1 MVVLHINNLRSC
13 RHHGTKTK
21 FTKQDIVLAAFDIAK
36 TDGIESITIRKVA
49 ERLGSSIAPIYV
61 NFNDVQDLLQQV
73 VERALQVARGMIMEQ
88 QSGQPFRDIGMAS
101 LRFAKEY
108 PVLYRDLMMKDNPH
122 MKNTPEQLAEV
133 IGLMRHDPELAEFS
147 DQELQSILLNMQVF
161 QTGLCVMVAND
172 LFTKNV
178 DDEQMMNMMDEA
190 AEAFM
195 RAAHARKLERD

>member
-1 MVVLHINNLRSC
+1 MAP
-13 RHHGTKTK
+13 KTK

-61 NFNDVQDLLQQV
+61 NFNDVQELLQQV
-73 VERALQVARGMIMEQ
+73 VERAFHVARGMIMEQ

-122 MKNTPEQLAEV
+122 MKNTPEQLGEV
-133 IGLMRHDPELAEFS
+133 IGLMRQDQELGGFS

-190 AEAFM
+190 AEAFI
-195 RAAHARKLERD
+195 RAAHARKHEGNGI

>member
-1 MVVLHINNLRSC
+1 MAP
-13 RHHGTKTK
+13 KTK

-61 NFNDVQDLLQQV
+61 NFNDVQELLQQV
-73 VERALQVARGMIMEQ
+73 VERAFHVARGMIMEQ

-101 LRFAKEY
+101 LRFAEEY

-122 MKNTPEQLAEV
+122 MKNTPEQLGEV
-133 IGLMRHDPELAEFS
+133 IGLMRQDPELGGFS

-190 AEAFM
+190 AEAFI
-195 RAAHARKLERD
+195 RAARARKHEGNGI

>member
-1 MVVLHINNLRSC
+1 MAP
-13 RHHGTKTK
+13 KTK

-36 TDGIESITIRKVA
+36 SDGIESITIRKVA

-61 NFNDVQDLLQQV
+61 NFNDVQELLQQV
-73 VERALQVARGMIMEQ
+73 VERAFHVARGMIIEQ

-122 MKNTPEQLAEV
+122 MKNTPEQLGEV
-133 IGLMRHDPELAEFS
+133 IGLMRQDPELAGFS

-190 AEAFM
+190 AEAFI
-195 RAAHARKLERD
+195 RAAHARKREENGI

>member
-1 MVVLHINNLRSC
+1 MAP
-13 RHHGTKTK
+13 KTK

-178 DDEQMMNMMDEA
+178 DDEQMINMMDEA
-190 AEAFM
+190 AEAFI

>member
-1 MVVLHINNLRSC
+1 MAP
-13 RHHGTKTK
+13 KTK

-61 NFNDVQDLLQQV
+61 NFNDVQELLQQV
-73 VERALQVARGMIMEQ
+73 VERAFHVARGMIMEQ

-122 MKNTPEQLAEV
+122 MKNTPEQLDEV
-133 IGLMRHDPELAEFS
+133 IGLMRQDPELAGFS

-190 AEAFM
+190 AEAFI
-195 RAAHARKLERD
+195 RAAHARKHEGNGI

>member
-1 MVVLHINNLRSC
+1 MAP
-13 RHHGTKTK
+13 KTK

-61 NFNDVQDLLQQV
+61 NFNDVQELLQQV
-73 VERALQVARGMIMEQ
+73 VERAFHVARGMIMEQ

-108 PVLYRDLMMKDNPH
+108 PVLYRDLMMKDNPY
-122 MKNTPEQLAEV
+122 MKNTPEQLGEV
-133 IGLMRHDPELAEFS
+133 IGLMRQDPELAGFS

-190 AEAFM
+190 AEAFI
-195 RAAHARKLERD
+195 RAARARKHEGNGI

>member
-1 MVVLHINNLRSC
+1 MAP
-13 RHHGTKTK
+13 KTK

-61 NFNDVQDLLQQV
+61 NFNDVQELLQQV
-73 VERALQVARGMIMEQ
+73 VERAFHVARGMIMEQ

-108 PVLYRDLMMKDNPH
+108 PVLYPDLMMKDNPH
-122 MKNTPEQLAEV
+122 MKNTPEQLGEV
-133 IGLMRHDPELAEFS
+133 IGLMRQDPELGGFS

-190 AEAFM
+190 AEAFI
-195 RAAHARKLERD
+195 RAARARKREENGI

>member
-1 MVVLHINNLRSC
+1 MAP
-13 RHHGTKTK
+13 KTK

-61 NFNDVQDLLQQV
+61 NFNDVQELLQQV
-73 VERALQVARGMIMEQ
+73 VERAFHVARGMIMEQ

-122 MKNTPEQLAEV
+122 MKNTPEQLDEV
-133 IGLMRHDPELAEFS
+133 IGLMRQDPELAGFS

-190 AEAFM
+190 AEAFI
-195 RAAHARKLERD
+195 RAARARKHEGNGI

>member
-1 MVVLHINNLRSC
+1 MAP
-13 RHHGTKTK
+13 KTK

-61 NFNDVQDLLQQV
+61 NFNDVQELLQQV
-73 VERALQVARGMIMEQ
+73 VESAFHVARGMIMEQ

-122 MKNTPEQLAEV
+122 MKNTPEQLDEV
-133 IGLMRHDPELAEFS
+133 IGLMRQDPELGGFS
-147 DQELQSILLNMQVF
+147 DQELQSILLSMQVF

-190 AEAFM
+190 AEAFI
-195 RAAHARKLERD
+195 RAARARKHEGNGI

>member
-1 MVVLHINNLRSC
+1 MAP
-13 RHHGTKTK
+13 KTK

-61 NFNDVQDLLQQV
+61 NFNDVQELLQQV
-73 VERALQVARGMIMEQ
+73 VERAFHVARGMIMEQ

-122 MKNTPEQLAEV
+122 MKNTPEQLDEV
-133 IGLMRHDPELAEFS
+133 IGLMRQDPELGGFS

-190 AEAFM
+190 AEAFI
-195 RAAHARKLERD
+195 RAARARKHEGKGI

>member
-1 MVVLHINNLRSC
+1 MAP
-13 RHHGTKTK
+13 KTK

-61 NFNDVQDLLQQV
+61 NFNDVQELLQQV
-73 VERALQVARGMIMEQ
+73 AERAFHVARGMIMEQ

-122 MKNTPEQLAEV
+122 MKNTPEQLGEV
-133 IGLMRHDPELAEFS
+133 IALMRQDPELAEFS

-190 AEAFM
+190 AEAFI
-195 RAAHARKLERD
+195 RAARARKHEGNGI

>member
-1 MVVLHINNLRSC
+1 MAP
-13 RHHGTKTK
+13 KTK
-21 FTKQDIVLAAFDIAK
+21 FTKQDIVVAAFDIAK

-61 NFNDVQDLLQQV
+61 NFNDVQELLQQV
-73 VERALQVARGMIMEQ
+73 VERALQVARGMIMEE

-122 MKNTPEQLAEV
+122 MKNTPEQLGEV
-133 IGLMRHDPELAEFS
+133 IGLMRQDPELAEFS

-172 LFTKNV
+172 LFTKDV

-190 AEAFM
+190 AEAFI
-195 RAAHARKLERD
+195 RAAHARKLERN

>member
-1 MVVLHINNLRSC
+1 MAP
-13 RHHGTKTK
+13 KTK

-61 NFNDVQDLLQQV
+61 NFNDVQELLQQV

-122 MKNTPEQLAEV
+122 MKNTPEQLGEV
-133 IGLMRHDPELAEFS
+133 IGLMRQDPELAEFS

-190 AEAFM
+190 AEAFI
-195 RAAHARKLERD
+195 RAAHARKLERN

>member
-1 MVVLHINNLRSC
+1 MAP
-13 RHHGTKTK
+13 KTK

-49 ERLGSSIAPIYV
+49 EHLGSSIAPIYV
-61 NFNDVQDLLQQV
+61 NFNDVQELLQQV

-122 MKNTPEQLAEV
+122 MKNTPEQLGEV
-133 IGLMRHDPELAEFS
+133 IGLMRQDPELAEFS

-190 AEAFM
+190 AEAFI
-195 RAAHARKLERD
+195 RAAHARKLERN

>member
-1 MVVLHINNLRSC
+1 MAP
-13 RHHGTKTK
+13 KTK

-61 NFNDVQDLLQQV
+61 NFNDVQELLQQV

-122 MKNTPEQLAEV
+122 MKNTPEQLGEV
-133 IGLMRHDPELAEFS
+133 IGLMRQDPELAEFS

-190 AEAFM
+190 AEAFI
-195 RAAHARKLERD
+195 RAAHARNLRGTESN

>member
-1 MVVLHINNLRSC
+1 MAP
-13 RHHGTKTK
+13 KTK

-61 NFNDVQDLLQQV
+61 NFNDVQELLQQV
-73 VERALQVARGMIMEQ
+73 VERAFHVARGMIMEQ

-122 MKNTPEQLAEV
+122 MKNTPEQLDEV
-133 IGLMRHDPELAEFS
+133 IGLMRQDPELGGFS

-190 AEAFM
+190 AEAFI
-195 RAAHARKLERD
+195 RAAHARKLERN

>member
-1 MVVLHINNLRSC
+1 MAP
-13 RHHGTKTK
+13 KTK

-178 DDEQMMNMMDEA
+178 DDEQMINMMDEA
-190 AEAFM
+190 AEAFI
-195 RAAHARKLERD
+195 RAAHARKLERN

>member
-1 MVVLHINNLRSC
+1 MAP
-13 RHHGTKTK
+13 KTK

>member
-1 MVVLHINNLRSC
+1 MAP
-13 RHHGTKTK
+13 KTK

-61 NFNDVQDLLQQV
+61 NFNDVQELLQQV
-73 VERALQVARGMIMEQ
+73 VERAFHVARGMIMEQ

-122 MKNTPEQLAEV
+122 MKNTPEQLDEV
-133 IGLMRHDPELAEFS
+133 IGLMRQDPELGGFS
-147 DQELQSILLNMQVF
+147 DQELQSILLSMQVF

-190 AEAFM
+190 AEAFI
-195 RAAHARKLERD
+195 RAAHARKHEGNGI

>member
-1 MVVLHINNLRSC
+1 MAP
-13 RHHGTKTK
+13 KTK

-61 NFNDVQDLLQQV
+61 NFNDVQELLQQV
-73 VERALQVARGMIMEQ
+73 VERAFHVARGMIMEQ

-122 MKNTPEQLAEV
+122 MKNTPEQLDEV
-133 IGLMRHDPELAEFS
+133 IGLMRQDPELGGFS

-190 AEAFM
+190 AEAFI
-195 RAAHARKLERD
+195 RAAHARKHEGNGI

>member
-1 MVVLHINNLRSC
+1 MAP
-13 RHHGTKTK
+13 KTK

-61 NFNDVQDLLQQV
+61 NFNDVQELLQQV
-73 VERALQVARGMIMEQ
+73 VERAFHVARGMIMEQ

-108 PVLYRDLMMKDNPH
+108 PVLFRDLMMKDNPH
-122 MKNTPEQLAEV
+122 MKNTPEQLDEV
-133 IGLMRHDPELAEFS
+133 IGLMRQDPELAGFS

-190 AEAFM
+190 AEAFI
-195 RAAHARKLERD
+195 RAAHARKHEGNGI

>member
-1 MVVLHINNLRSC
+1 MAP
-13 RHHGTKTK
+13 KTK

-190 AEAFM
+190 AEAFI
-195 RAAHARKLERD
+195 RAAHARKLERN

>member
-1 MVVLHINNLRSC
+1 MAP
-13 RHHGTKTK
+13 KTK
-21 FTKQDIVLAAFDIAK
+21 FTKQDIVVAAFDIAK

-61 NFNDVQDLLQQV
+61 NFNDVQELLQQV
-73 VERALQVARGMIMEQ
+73 VERALQVARGMIMEE

-122 MKNTPEQLAEV
+122 MKNTPEQLGEV
-133 IGLMRHDPELAEFS
+133 IGLMRQDPELAEFS

-190 AEAFM
+190 AEAFI
-195 RAAHARKLERD
+195 RAAHARKLERN

>member
-1 MVVLHINNLRSC
+1 MAP
-13 RHHGTKTK
+13 KTK

-61 NFNDVQDLLQQV
+61 NFNDVQELLQQV
-73 VERALQVARGMIMEQ
+73 VERAFHVARGMIMEQ

-122 MKNTPEQLAEV
+122 MKNTPEQLDEV
-133 IGLMRHDPELAEFS
+133 IGLMRQDPELGGFS

-190 AEAFM
+190 AEAFI
-195 RAAHARKLERD
+195 RAARARKHEGNGI

>member
-1 MVVLHINNLRSC
+1 MAP
-13 RHHGTKTK
+13 KTK

-61 NFNDVQDLLQQV
+61 NFNDVQELLQQV
-73 VERALQVARGMIMEQ
+73 VERAFHVARGMIMEQ

-122 MKNTPEQLAEV
+122 MKNTPEQLDEV
-133 IGLMRHDPELAEFS
+133 IGLMRQDPELGGFS
-147 DQELQSILLNMQVF
+147 DQELQSILLSMQVF

-178 DDEQMMNMMDEA
+178 DGEQMMNMMDEA
-190 AEAFM
+190 AEAFI
-195 RAAHARKLERD
+195 RAAHARKHEGNGI